1 MTTPDLLTLYRE
13 ELRDANDPKIVA
25 LAMAQALASFLG
37 DLLTSEDPGDTDARD
52 VPVLV
57 RAKREALAL
66 SRTLNRWGK

>member
-1 MTTPDLLTLYRE
+1 MTPDLLTLYRE
-13 ELRDANDPKIVA
+13 ELHDANDPRVVA
-25 LAMAQALASFLG
+25 LAMAQALAAFLD
-37 DLLTSEDPGDTDARD
+37 DLLTQEDPGDRDVKD